1 MAIVFGAATVW
12 PCGMLCMIVG
22 MDLEFIVKDPEDVQ
36 DWARVIFSLL
46 GILAIIA
53 LTAGVGWGVNW
64 V

>member
-1 MAIVFGAATVW
+1 
-12 PCGMLCMIVG
+12 MLCMIVG